1 MSSESK
7 KCAHPACK
15 CMVPPHEGAYC
26 SQYCKDAKKMTEMAC
41 GCPHEGCRGHI

>member
-1 MSSESK
+1 MSSEPK

-15 CMVPPHEGAYC
+15 CTVQPHEHYC